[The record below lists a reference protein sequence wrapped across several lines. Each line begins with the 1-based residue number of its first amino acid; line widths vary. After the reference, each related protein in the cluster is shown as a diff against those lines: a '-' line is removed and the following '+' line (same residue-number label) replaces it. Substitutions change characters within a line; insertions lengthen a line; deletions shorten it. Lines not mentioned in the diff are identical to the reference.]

1 MTSDSRR
8 SQLSGLGALAPVEL
22 CELGASVRAL
32 VDAML
37 RMDDVPELL
46 ADARRRVDALAREL
60 SAVACRGDDLRL
72 GREGEPADAR
82 PYYVDGVLLPVYHP
96 LAADPEITTEDGVT
110 RGRVRFGVAFEGPPG
125 CVHGGHV
132 ASFFDQI
139 LGYHTLELGLPAMT
153 ARLSVQ
159 YRRPTPL
166 FRELGFEVR
175 IERVDGRKI
184 DVESALVDAADGTV
198 HAEAA
203 GLFVL
208 PGSAATEAL
217 HGLVRHRP

>member
-1 MTSDSRR
+1 MK
-8 SQLSGLGALAPVEL
+8 SQLARLGAVASREL
-22 CELGASVRAL
+22 RELGASVRAL

-37 RMDDVPELL
+37 RVEGAPEAL
-46 ADARRRVDALAREL
+46 AGARRTLDALVREL
-60 SAVACRGDDLRL
+60 SAVARRGESLRL
-72 GREGEPADAR
+72 GREGEPPDAR
-82 PYYVDGVLLPVYHP
+82 PYYVDGVLLPDHHP
-96 LAADPEITTEDGVT
+96 LAPDVEIATDDGVT
-110 RGRVRFGVAFEGPPG
+110 RGRVRFGVVFEGPPG

-153 ARLSVQ
+153 ARLTVE

-166 FRELGFEVR
+166 FRELRFEVR
-175 IERVDGRKI
+175 IEGVEGRKI
-184 DVESALVDAADGTV
+184 EVDSALVDAADGTTYAQ
-198 HAEAA
+198 AE

-208 PGSAATEAL
+208 PSSAATEAL